1 MESFSSFLPI
11 IQLAITPVIL
21 VSGMGALMIVLT
33 NRMGRIVDR
42 TRELAEAVPAAVED
56 DRVHLETQL
65 DILWNRSLLIR
76 RAVTAA
82 GLSMLLSCVLIVVLL
97 GAAVLGWNVH
107 AVVLA
112 LFGGSVLLLVAS
124 LVEFLRDIFVALQ
137 ALKLQVDRARS
148 APARAVSGFTGG
160 AEPRRRNAWGE

>member
-42 TRELAEAVPAAVED
+42 TRELAETVPAAIGDE
-56 DRVHLETQL
+56 RTHLETQL
-65 DILWNRSLLIR
+65 DILWSRSIMIR

-82 GLSMLLSCVLIVVLL
+82 GLSMLVSCVLIVVLL
-97 GAAVLGWNVH
+97 AAAVFRWNAH

-112 LFGGSVLLLVAS
+112 LFGGSVLLLIAS
-124 LVEFLRDIFVALQ
+124 LVEFLRDIFMALR

-148 APARAVSGFTGG
+148 TPARAVGGFTPG
-160 AEPRRRNAWGE
+160 AESRRRPGFGE